1 MTGPES
7 ADIIS
12 LADKTFKNWKETSFI
27 HRSELM
33 KNAAK
38 VLRDN
43 SEEYSVLM
51 TIEMGK
57 PIVQSRMEVEKCE
70 WVCDYY
76 ADNAEKILAEEI
88 IKTEATKSFVSY
100 HPLGVILAVMPWN
113 FPFWQVFRFAAPN
126 LMAGNAGLLKH
137 ASNVSGC
144 ALAIEDVFRKA
155 GFPENL
161 FRTLLVKSKNVKDII
176 SNTKVQAVTLTGSVP
191 AGKSVAA
198 LAGSLIKKTVLELG
212 GSDPYVVLEDAD
224 LHQAAMSCVTSRII
238 NGGQSCIAAKRFI
251 IVESVYDEFEKLY
264 LEIMSKKKMG
274 DPLDANND
282 LGPQA
287 SLQLRD
293 ELHDQVLRSIK
304 QGAELI
310 LGGTVPEID
319 GAYYP
324 PTILRNVKPGM
335 PAFDEELFGKPM
347 DPEECDLKVYQDL
360 LMFCFIKFNI
370 PHGSKILDIG
380 GGDSRILRYFKNV
393 HECWNIDKL
402 EGVGNGP
409 TDIDTSGFR
418 LVHDYMGNFND
429 ELPENY
435 FDLVFSISTLEHVP
449 LDDEKTY
456 ENILKDI
463 NRVLK
468 PGGYSVHCIDVVLKE
483 DYVWTNEIM
492 PYFFR
497 NVEMINQFIPLLEIL
512 KDPDLFVMSKKYY
525 ERTWQITT
533 GKSYEEFGR
542 PGSYNFLWRK

>member
-1 MTGPES
+1 MLSSINPANNILIKNYDEMTSPES

-12 LADKTFKNWKETSFI
+12 LADKAFKNWKETSYI
-27 HRSELM
+27 YRSELM

-38 VLRDN
+38 VLREN

-57 PIVQSRMEVEKCE
+57 PIVQSRAEVEKCV

-76 ADNAEKILAEEI
+76 ADNAEKFLADEI

-100 HPLGVILAVMPWN
+100 QPLGVILAVMPWN

-224 LHQAAMSCVTSRII
+224 LHLAAMSCVTSRLI
-238 NGGQSCIAAKRFI
+238 NAGQSCIAAKRFI
-251 IVESVYDEFEKLY
+251 IVESVYDDFEKLY

-274 DPLDANND
+274 DPLDENND

-287 SLQLRD
+287 SIQLRD

-310 LGGTVPEID
+310 LGGAVPEIY

-335 PAFDEELFGKPM
+335 PAFDEELFGPVAALIKAADENDAIDLANNSIFGLGASVFTKNIKRGEQIAKEKLNAGCCFVNDFVKS
-347 DPEECDLKVYQDL
+347 DPRLPFGGIKESGYGRELSPFGIKEFMNIKTVY
-360 LMFCFIKFNI
+360 IK
-370 PHGSKILDIG
+370 
-380 GGDSRILRYFKNV
+380 
-393 HECWNIDKL
+393 
-402 EGVGNGP
+402 
-409 TDIDTSGFR
+409 
-418 LVHDYMGNFND
+418 
-429 ELPENY
+429 
-435 FDLVFSISTLEHVP
+435 
-449 LDDEKTY
+449 
-456 ENILKDI
+456 
-463 NRVLK
+463 
-468 PGGYSVHCIDVVLKE
+468 
-483 DYVWTNEIM
+483 
-492 PYFFR
+492 
-497 NVEMINQFIPLLEIL
+497 
-512 KDPDLFVMSKKYY
+512 
-525 ERTWQITT
+525 
-533 GKSYEEFGR
+533 
-542 PGSYNFLWRK
+542 